1 MGRLK
6 VDFFLAVILIIGLAS
21 FVLKCLIV
29 YPIDWIGNTDSA
41 VFAEAADSFLLGKGL
56 SNDFIQYSN
65 FYSPLQYPE
74 ITQPEAHY
82 PHLYSLFILPC
93 YIMLGK
99 TDFVAKLPAIL
110 VASIFLPRFL
120 YFLTQR
126 LSSSKMAGLAAAIGI
141 IVSPIF
147 SIHSYLT
154 MTGFSIV
161 W

>member
-56 SNDFIQYSN
+56 SNDFIQYSY

-74 ITQPEAHY
+74 INYPDSHY
-82 PHLYSLFILPC
+82 YPLYSLLIILF
-93 YIMLGK
+93 YLVFGK
-99 TDFVAKLPAIL
+99 TDFTAKIPAMLGTSTLLP
-110 VASIFLPRFL
+110 IFLCL
-120 YFLTQR
+120 LTLR
-126 LSSSKMAGLAAAIGI
+126 LSRNKITTMASDLY
-141 IVSPIF
+141 VMVFPNIF
-147 SIHSYLT
+147 EHFI
-154 MTGFSIV
+154 
-161 W
+161 